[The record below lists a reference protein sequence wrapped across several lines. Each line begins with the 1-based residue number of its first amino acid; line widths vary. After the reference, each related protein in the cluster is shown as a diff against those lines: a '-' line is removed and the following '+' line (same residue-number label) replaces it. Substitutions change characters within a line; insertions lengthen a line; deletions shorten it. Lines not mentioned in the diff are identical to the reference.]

1 MTSTVHDWRVDL
13 IEDHPGLFHP
23 PTGAPEAAMV
33 VTRRL

>member
-13 IEDHPGLFHP
+13 IEAHPGLFHP